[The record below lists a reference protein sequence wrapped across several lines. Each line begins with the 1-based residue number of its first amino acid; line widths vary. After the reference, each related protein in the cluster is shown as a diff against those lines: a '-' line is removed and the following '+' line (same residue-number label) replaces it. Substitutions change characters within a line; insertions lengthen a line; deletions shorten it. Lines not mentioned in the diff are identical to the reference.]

1 MLGRKNYTQD
11 EFDAARAAIDR
22 QLAAYRRLQAAVA
35 AGGDADAR
43 SALDDFEPI
52 FCNSMTLALDR
63 YFVHRVRLVTG
74 NDGNPLNEVELLG
87 ESLIGNDG
95 VLQSSRVIKLVPEE
109 SVTKLHAGDR
119 IALTAAQFEQLAA
132 AFFAE
137 LERRFV
143 AVPV

>member
-1 MLGRKNYTQD
+1 MLGRKNYTRE
-11 EFDAARAAIDR
+11 EFHGARTAIDR
-22 QLAAYRRLQAAVA
+22 QLEAYRQLEAAVDA
-35 AGGDADAR
+35 TGDADAR
-43 SALDDFEPI
+43 SALEDFEPI
-52 FCNSMTLALDR
+52 FCNSMALALDR

-95 VLQSSRVIKLVPEE
+95 VLLSSKVIKLVPEE

-119 IALTAAQFEQLAA
+119 IALTAAEFEQLAT

-143 AVPV
+143 AVPA